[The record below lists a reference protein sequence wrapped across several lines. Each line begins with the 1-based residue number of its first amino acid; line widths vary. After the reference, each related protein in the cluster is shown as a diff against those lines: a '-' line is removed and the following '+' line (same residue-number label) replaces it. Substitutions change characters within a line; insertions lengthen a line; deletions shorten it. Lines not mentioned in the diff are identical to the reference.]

1 MDEETQSP
9 ATARHEVLVRSGK
22 DAATASVGTTSGI
35 RGRHIVGAIALNTMC
50 ILPCFLVSAMGESIR
65 SDLRL
70 DEAVLG
76 FAFSGYWLVASIAAF
91 PMAVL
96 TDRWGAVRA
105 LRAAGLGAFVLS
117 LVFMG
122 AAQSGAGLVL
132 ALAVV
137 GLAPALATPAV
148 NVVIMSGVRV
158 QRRACAFA
166 AASASPVAALMVAGA
181 TAPVLEKL
189 VGWRPAI
196 GIGGLAAALLVVWLR
211 GSQPR
216 QTCSETSPQVKV
228 SLRPLMVMMAG
239 VLAANVALGGATSF
253 AVVAAP
259 TAGLDLASVSFLVS
273 VCACGS
279 ILFRLTCAVMVDRR
293 GSDPFPGAWVM
304 MLAGGVG
311 FVLMAWGLPGAFVAG
326 LVLVLVPGWSWIPLL
341 VHGVTSRYSDA
352 VAPAS
357 GVVQGAYFVGGVIG
371 PAIMGVLVTTASYS
385 LAWLVMGAASL
396 VAALSVFV
404 QGRRLPPFR
413 AARVGR

>member
-1 MDEETQSP
+1 MDEETRSQ
-9 ATARHEVLVRSGK
+9 TQTREEVLVKRDK
-22 DAATASVGTTSGI
+22 DAAAVAVEATSSI
-35 RGRHIVGAIALNTMC
+35 RNSHIMGAIALNTLC

-65 SDLRL
+65 SDLHL

-76 FAFSGYWLVASIAAF
+76 FAFSGYWLVASVAAF

-117 LVFMG
+117 IVFMG
-122 AAQSGAGLVL
+122 AAGSGAGLVL
-132 ALAVV
+132 ALAMV

-166 AASASPVAALMVAGA
+166 AASAGPVAALMVAGA
-181 TAPVLEKL
+181 TAPLLEES
-189 VGWRPAI
+189 VGWRVAV
-196 GIGGLAAALLVVWLR
+196 GVGGLAAALLVVWLR
-211 GSQPR
+211 GAQLHRARPAAAASG
-216 QTCSETSPQVKV
+216 KV

-239 VLAANVALGGATSF
+239 VLAGNIALGGATSF

-259 TAGLDLASVSFLVS
+259 TAELDIASVSFVVS
-273 VCACGS
+273 ACACGS
-279 ILFRLTCAVMVDRR
+279 ILFRLMYAVMVDRR
-293 GSDPFPGAWVM
+293 GSDPFPGAWM
-304 MLAGGVG
+304 MLVAGGVG
-311 FVLMAWGLPGAFVAG
+311 FVLMAWGLPGTFIVG

-357 GVVQGAYFVGGVIG
+357 GVVQGAYFVGGVVG
-371 PAIMGVLVTTASYS
+371 PSVMGVLVTTASYS
-385 LAWLVMGAASL
+385 LAWLVMSTASL
-396 VAALSVFV
+396 VAAISVFV

-413 AARVGR
+413 TARAC